1 MSNHTFSTLPSSK
14 AMLNELAKAGTI
26 PTPPTA
32 MTIEFTD
39 LKGFIPQLNKVSQCV
54 HDEYFENEELLVA
67 RDTETAKPPGHPIRT
82 DCRPNITLA
91 FQSYWGNQNDTPMS
105 WTRVELV
112 GEKAST
118 GSTDPLLK
126 TASYAHYWL
135 LDRPDRMVALSFLS
149 SQRGI
154 TFLVAPQGTTT
165 TYTHFLPWRA
175 PSITKIVFA
184 FLYRLYDPGEWAI
197 PQFSRRVD
205 VNDPVFD
212 IRIDQTIYVGF
223 KPIFASNPFK
233 TRVHVFANP
242 DHATV
247 RVIKSQ
253 LSRNSRRFLE
263 REIYNH
269 IHRDGDVPGIPHVHF
284 FFDLPAPDALRTQ
297 NIIGL
302 REHGYPIMMAATL
315 RDVLEILYDILE
327 VMRFL
332 YFTHHVLH
340 RDISKGNI
348 LFLVESI
355 SPEPIPAGGKDI
367 RFVQHLLSDSA
378 TPSNPHK
385 TRAMLIDFNNSEI
398 LGAKEDIS
406 EDKETI
412 RTGTPGFMSRAV
424 EYNGALPPAKL
435 VLPIATGIYA
445 NKNKDRIERFALS
458 ASDTLPQPQSTNKP
472 WRHDLEHDTESVFWV
487 LFYWLM
493 TAQPSKASKE
503 FINNYVWTAFTTSW
517 LSRDALLL
525 HIPPNAFHSSYAP
538 AVTLVEDMAEVIRHD
553 RYWLPEQDPQN
564 RPEVA
569 LDAFQRL
576 ILDFIIKKGTENCMS
591 MMVDARNPRVPGF
604 GPRSVSLTGT
614 PDLFESLSKDQDELG
629 AKRKGESA
637 NDEDGS
643 TSKKARRAT
652 THLDGDTADDA
663 GECDAAENN
672 TDAQGSDQAEAQN
685 PPLQMWEKL
694 KGTQKIVI
702 AVENGRYVPRLKH

>member
-1 MSNHTFSTLPSSK
+1 MNNHTFSTLPSSK
-14 AMLNELAKAGTI
+14 AMLNKLTKAGTI
-26 PTPPTA
+26 PTRPTA
-32 MTIEFTD
+32 VAVEFTD
-39 LKGFIPQLNKVSQCV
+39 LEGFIPRLNKVSQSV
-54 HDEYFENEELLVA
+54 HDEYFEKEELLVA
-67 RDTETAKPPGHPIRT
+67 RDSETAKRPGQPTRT
-82 DCRPNITLA
+82 NCRPNITLA
-91 FQSYWGNQNDTPMS
+91 FQSYWWNKNDTPMS

-126 TASYAHYWL
+126 TASYVHYWL
-135 LDRPDRMVALSFLS
+135 LSRPDRMVALSFLTA
-149 SQRGI
+149 QRGI

-165 TYTHFLPWRA
+165 TYTLFLPWRS
-175 PSITKIVFA
+175 PSITKMVFA
-184 FLYRLYDPGEWAI
+184 FLYRLYDPGEWAM
-197 PQFSRRVD
+197 PRVSRRVD
-205 VNDPVFD
+205 GNDTVFD
-212 IRIDQTIYVGF
+212 VRTDDTTIYLGF
-223 KPIFASNPFK
+223 KPIFASDPFR
-233 TRVHVFANP
+233 TRTHVFANP
-242 DHATV
+242 DHPTV

-284 FFDLPAPDALRTQ
+284 FFDLPAPPDALRTQ

-378 TPSNPHK
+378 TPPHT

-398 LGAKEDIS
+398 LGAKQAHPEV
-406 EDKETI
+406 KETI
-412 RTGTPGFMSRAV
+412 RTGTPGFVSRAV
-424 EYNGALPPAKL
+424 ERNGPLPFAKSKPSD
-435 VLPIATGIYA
+435 VPDIYA
-445 NKNKDRIERFALS
+445 DKNKDRIDSFIPSTSNA
-458 ASDTLPQPQSTNKP
+458 LPQQSTKKP

-487 LFYWLM
+487 LF
-493 TAQPSKASKE
+493 
-503 FINNYVWTAFTTSW
+503 TTSW
-517 LSRDALLL
+517 FSRDALLT

-576 ILDFIIKKGTENCMS
+576 ILNFIIQQGTEKFMS
-591 MMVDARNPRVPGF
+591 MEVDARNPRVPGF

-614 PDLFESLSKDQDELG
+614 PDLFESLSKEQDELG

-643 TSKKARRAT
+643 TSKKARRGT
-652 THLDGDTADDA
+652 THLDGDTAADA
-663 GECDAAENN
+663 GEYDAAGNN

-694 KGTQKIVI
+694 QGTQKIVI
-702 AVENGRYVPRLKH
+702 TVENGRYVPRLM